1 MSTFYSA
8 AITVLAG
15 VVLQNVL
22 FARAFSADA
31 SFLSTKTYRDVLKL
45 DLVTTVVTLVMA
57 VLVWMARRLMSGLSA
72 WGVIRWP
79 VYFACLFIGYVF
91 LRFII
96 IYTQKDSSI
105 EKEFEFLIM
114 RVSFNGIA
122 FGIVLI
128 AAANFSSF
136 ALMMLYTLGCCIG
149 LMGAHMIIRAGQE
162 RIELSNVPRAF
173 RGVPVLMIYIGIL
186 SLAIYGL
193 IGHQLPT

>member
-8 AITVLAG
+8 VVTVLAG

-22 FARAFSADA
+22 FARAFSSDV
-31 SFLSTKTYRDVLKL
+31 SFLSTRNYRSILKL
-45 DLVTTVVTLVMA
+45 DLVTTIVTLVTA
-57 VLVWMARRLMSGLSA
+57 ILVWVARKFMSGLSL

-79 VYFACLFIGYVF
+79 VYFICLFIGYVF
-91 LRFII
+91 LRFLI
-96 IYTQKDSSI
+96 IYTQKDSRI
-105 EKEFEFLIM
+105 EKEFEFLMM

-136 ALMMLYTLGCCIG
+136 IFMMLYTIGCCIG
-149 LMGAHMIIRAGQE
+149 LIGAHMIIRSGQE

-173 RGVPVLMIYIGIL
+173 RGIPVLMIYIGIL